1 MDVLLRKKEDAQG
14 APKGSALRR
23 SGLMGTPDHAS
34 TYAGRIVPVTP
45 GISRKI
51 FIHRAKWL

>member
-1 MDVLLRKKEDAQG
+1 MRK
-14 APKGSALRR
+14 APRKGSALRR

>member
-1 MDVLLRKKEDAQG
+1 
-14 APKGSALRR
+14 
-23 SGLMGTPDHAS
+23 MGTPDHAS